1 MRDVPYLGKDR
12 MEKMDLYL
20 PAGRAEETR
29 PAILIVHDRLSK
41 AGISSQLLVIDGA
54 PHSFHLQPK
63 QRDLRPVVIK
73 FFDQHLKRVETQK

>member
-29 PAILIVHDRLSK
+29 PAILIVHGGLSK

-63 QRDLRPVVIK
+63 HRDLRPVVIK